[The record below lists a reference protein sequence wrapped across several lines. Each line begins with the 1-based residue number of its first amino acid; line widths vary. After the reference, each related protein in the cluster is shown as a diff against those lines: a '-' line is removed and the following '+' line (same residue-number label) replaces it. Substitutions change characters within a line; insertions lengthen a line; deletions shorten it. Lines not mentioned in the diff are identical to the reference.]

1 MLGAGQGELAH
12 RIQSELILAEAFRLN
27 AKGTLPAIKAAPMV
41 DEPRIS
47 SLDSCTSLPA
57 SLPATESTPGG

>member
-1 MLGAGQGELAH
+1 MLGTGQGELACGT
-12 RIQSELILAEAFRLN
+12 QSELISAEAFQLN

-41 DEPRIS
+41 DETRIS